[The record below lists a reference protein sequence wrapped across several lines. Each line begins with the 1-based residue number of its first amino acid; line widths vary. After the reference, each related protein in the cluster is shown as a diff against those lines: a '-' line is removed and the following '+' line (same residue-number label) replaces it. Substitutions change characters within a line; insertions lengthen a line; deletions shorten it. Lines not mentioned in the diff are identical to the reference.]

1 MQDGHIDGHEV
12 DAGLLEAEKE
22 VRVTASRFPPRR
34 ARTAASRSYARREQ
48 TPASDLDLAFEFVGV
63 NEPLAELISNAASW
77 KAEQSRQTGLM
88 VKDVYL
94 STDAAAQ
101 GARVL
106 VFSRH

>member
-1 MQDGHIDGHEV
+1 M
-12 DAGLLEAEKE
+12 EAW
-22 VRVTASRFPPRR
+22 
-34 ARTAASRSYARREQ
+34 AASKPTIKSLYVFGSYARGEQ